1 MHYSKIDKCDFANG
15 PGVRV
20 SVFVS
25 GCSNHCEGCFNK
37 EAWDPTFGQDFTDET
52 IEEILSAIEERDCDG
67 LSILG
72 GDPLEYY
79 NLKDVD
85 KLIRAFRKKFGFD
98 KTIWMWTGYT
108 IEHIMG
114 NPLRCEVARLVDVLV
129 EGPFILNKKDLTLPF
144 RGSSNQQIID
154 MQLSQTF
161 GMMILKE
168 EYM

>member
-20 SVFVS
+20 SIFVS

-37 EAWDPTFGQDFTDET
+37 EAWDPTFGQDFTDDT
-52 IEEILSAIEERDCDG
+52 IEEILSAIEERNCDG

-79 NLKDVD
+79 NLKGVD

-98 KTIWMWTGYT
+98 KS
-108 IEHIMG
+108 
-114 NPLRCEVARLVDVLV
+114 PA
-129 EGPFILNKKDLTLPF
+129 LN
-144 RGSSNQQIID
+144 R
-154 MQLSQTF
+154 
-161 GMMILKE
+161 MILGFVKE
-168 EYM
+168 IEDAKIVGKGQPAPTVDKQPKDRWGNTMFDFTKKQQ